1 LRDFGPGEIAAL
13 VAMVL
18 SLVVWIGAL
27 RGVRRWQRLQQGLRK
42 SKDPA
47 RPRAE
52 PDDPGRPPG
61 PWG

>member
-27 RGVRRWQRLQQGLRK
+27 RGARRWQRLQQAPRK
-42 SKDPA
+42 RKDPA
-47 RPRAE
+47 RPPAE
-52 PDDPGRPPG
+52 PDDPARPPG